1 MNFTE
6 LNKFFINYLAH
17 IPLQV
22 GYFFYIKKKDGAIN
36 NIFLYQDF
44 FQYENFFFYCDPKPL
59 WRAAEKKTSST
70 VVKNNAMKIK

>member
-22 GYFFYIKKKDGAIN
+22 GYFLYIKKKDGAIN

-44 FQYENFFFYCDPKPL
+44 FQYENFFLLWSKTIVEGCGKKNIIYCY
-59 WRAAEKKTSST
+59 KK
-70 VVKNNAMKIK
+70 

>member
-44 FQYENFFFYCDPKPL
+44 FQYENFFFIVIQNHCGGL
-59 WRAAEKKTSST
+59 WKK
-70 VVKNNAMKIK
+70 KHHLLL

>member
-44 FQYENFFFYCDPKPL
+44 FQYENFFFIVIQNHCGGL
-59 WRAAEKKTSST
+59 REKNIICYK
-70 VVKNNAMKIK
+70 KIMP